1 VDVEKQCGVF
11 DSEKGTRC
19 ARSLTCKSHSMSAKR
34 AVPGRSQPYDV
45 LLGLWQRKNQVK
57 TATTQKIA
65 VLQEAEDVD
74 SEEEV
79 RLVMQGVM
87 KRYARPIEQRCIVG
101 VRRKIRG
108 LRMFEGLKGALIG
121 AVQNVAGS
129 GVGRGRR
136 QSQAAETW
144 HISQKLTIPQSRR
157 SRAIGIRKSDDF
169 RGILPIEEPYIYVA
183 LVTPYTTAPH

>member
-136 QSQAAETW
+136 QSQAAET
-144 HISQKLTIPQSRR
+144 
-157 SRAIGIRKSDDF
+157 
-169 RGILPIEEPYIYVA
+169 
-183 LVTPYTTAPH
+183 